1 MAADCKSAGVNLRWF
16 ESNRLHHISFP
27 ASAIH
32 SAAGKDAKSGSQ
44 FSLRASPTRSFPGR
58 PRGDQNRQIRG
69 SNSGVESQPSKLLV
83 AGSNPVSRSTIFTGW
98 SPADGEANRIWTR
111 LDPFAS
117 LRKLVFCRGPSFQP
131 PPGAL
136 IRTQAVQ
143 LRTRQ
148 DHGRRFFT
156 DSRNQNTTKLA
167 RSGGIRPRDSLATGE
182 HQISRAHVAQ
192 R

>member
-117 LRKLVFCRGPSFQP
+117 LRKLVFCRGPSFRP
-131 PPGAL
+131 PPGTL
-136 IRTQAVQ
+136 N
-143 LRTRQ
+143 RTRSESTQSDQ
-148 DHGRRFFT
+148 DEAGPTEDRSFKTRETKTRR
-156 DSRNQNTTKLA
+156 S
-167 RSGGIRPRDSLATGE
+167 
-182 HQISRAHVAQ
+182 
-192 R
+192 